1 MLFTAFD
8 VDFSG
13 KGLILI
19 LGGVFLL
26 YKSTKEIFHV
36 QSFMAVGE
44 RQQIVGYIKYLW
56 RFGVSAKPF
65 SFRGKKGDR
74 AAELFSSVI
83 YVRL

>member
-1 MLFTAFD
+1 MYARMCLCA
-8 VDFSG
+8 SLCEG
-13 KGLILI
+13 ERERE
-19 LGGVFLL
+19 
-26 YKSTKEIFHV
+26 STKEIFHV